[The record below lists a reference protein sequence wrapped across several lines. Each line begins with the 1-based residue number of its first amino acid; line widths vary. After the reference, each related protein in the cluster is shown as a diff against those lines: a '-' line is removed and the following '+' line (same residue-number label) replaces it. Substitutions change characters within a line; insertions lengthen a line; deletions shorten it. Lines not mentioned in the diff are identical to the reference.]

1 VAIADDEG
9 FDVGFKA
16 HCIGGVE
23 RWKINCNRC
32 IDITGCMISFSLCTA
47 TSIARIIARRISY
60 CFTTLVII

>member
-32 IDITGCMISFSLCTA
+32 IDITGWYVSFSLCT
-47 TSIARIIARRISY
+47 
-60 CFTTLVII
+60 